1 MIRLRK
7 ISFLLY
13 LKTLLKK
20 WVLYLGFI
28 PYIYNLVSTYFPG
41 PLSSFRFPNWMTYPS
56 ILLFLLIAGYLSW
69 LELKNKVDEYLISET
84 NFKVKPLI
92 YELSTDKYILDI
104 ESKIRK
110 YEEEIEIVNNISNPS
125 NQLTEIESLLKT
137 INLIGPFNTK
147 PKKGDYEKWI
157 GDLKVLKD
165 KITNFLSENKNLFL
179 FNLAISVDRYDE
191 NIDIKVMINNNSEFI
206 EAEKIGLLK
215 NVSVEP
221 SLPFSLNLVTPKN
234 INKEPFTRYTDIS
247 KKFLSCDFKY
257 LKKDSFYYLPWE
269 PIFIKINEE
278 KTNLNIFFNSK
289 YSNGAKEYNIQ
300 IKKSEILETKD
311 LLEIKKEL

>member
-41 PLSSFRFPNWMTYPS
+41 PLSSFRFPNWMIYPS
-56 ILLFLLIAGYLSW
+56 ILLFLFIAGYFSW

-125 NQLTEIESLLKT
+125 NQLTEIESLLST
-137 INLIGPFNTK
+137 VNLIGPFNTK

-215 NVSVEP
+215 NVSGEP

-234 INKEPFTRYTDIS
+234 IDKEPFTRYTNIS
-247 KKFLSCDFKY
+247 KKSLSCDFKY